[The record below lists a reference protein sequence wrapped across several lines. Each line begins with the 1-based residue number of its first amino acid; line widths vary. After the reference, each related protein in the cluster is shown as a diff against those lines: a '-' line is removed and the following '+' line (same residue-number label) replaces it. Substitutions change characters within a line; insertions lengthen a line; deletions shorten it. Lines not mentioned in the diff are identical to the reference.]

1 MLAAFSSFFSPWKH
15 PQEHCSDIHF
25 STLCCELLAQV
36 KMKWEGAAA
45 FAQALPEG
53 AVPESSIV

>member
-15 PQEHCSDIHF
+15 SQEHCSDTHF

-36 KMKWEGAAA
+36 EREWEGAAV
-45 FAQALPEG
+45 FVQALAEG
-53 AVPESSIV
+53 IIVESSTV